1 MRACLALLAG
11 GYLACANPAAA
22 QVEMFNI
29 LTTQPGQMDFKGVG
43 TANYNNSSGT
53 GNSITLG
60 SSSGIS
66 VNGSVSASND
76 YLGSSTS
83 YFQLGSNTNFQQ
95 TIGTSSQA
103 ANMQATAQA
112 SAASASSTAQS
123 VAERQVKAEL
133 GYSYNDYLDKYN
145 ASAATNAGTSLIA
158 GTIDSSGV
166 STAYDQT
173 QWGDAI
179 ENRQAALYN
188 DAYAT
193 AYSSANQSSSTSGSQ
208 SGNSGIVTANFKTI
222 NQGEASTQDK
232 ISTFTDT
239 ALAAARGQHGES
251 WTANPD
257 GSTKTVNGVSY
268 AVNTSN
274 QTESEWNE
282 SFNNTLSDT
291 LANSIQAAQST
302 STSESTVEG
311 IGNIANVTSSAA
323 SHFSVELAARLPGN
337 ISPDSG
343 SANGSAGANVNTSSN
358 VAVNNTQFASA
369 FIQAF
374 APQ

>member
-1 MRACLALLAG
+1 
-11 GYLACANPAAA
+11 
-22 QVEMFNI
+22 
-29 LTTQPGQMDFKGVG
+29 
-43 TANYNNSSGT
+43 
-53 GNSITLG
+53 
-60 SSSGIS
+60 
-66 VNGSVSASND
+66 
-76 YLGSSTS
+76 
-83 YFQLGSNTNFQQ
+83 
-95 TIGTSSQA
+95 
-103 ANMQATAQA
+103 
-112 SAASASSTAQS
+112 

-222 NQGEASTQDK
+222 NQGEASTQDN

-268 AVNTSN
+268 AVNTS
-274 QTESEWNE
+274 EWNE

-302 STSESTVEG
+302 STSESTVDESG
-311 IGNIANVTSSAA
+311 I
-323 SHFSVELAARLPGN
+323 
-337 ISPDSG
+337 
-343 SANGSAGANVNTSSN
+343 
-358 VAVNNTQFASA
+358 
-369 FIQAF
+369 
-374 APQ
+374 